1 MYRKISANQSA
12 ITLRPPPGTRFSI
25 FGQDVELQYA
35 DAQQE
40 ELFDWLD
47 GWLKAYVKPL
57 ARRAAIP
64 VPAETKP
71 ALVEETTAAPE
82 ANADISAATEAVT
95 ETLPTSDELKEL
107 TALLDTLVKE
117 GGVTEA
123 LRRLKNSNA
132 TETNDE
138 KQGE

>member
-1 MYRKISANQSA
+1 MFRKISANQSA

-25 FGQDVELQYA
+25 YGQDVELQYA

-71 ALVEETTAAPE
+71 ALLEETPEAPE
-82 ANADISAATEAVT
+82 ANADISAATET
-95 ETLPTSDELKEL
+95 ETESLPTSDELKEL
-107 TALLDTLVKE
+107 TALLDTIVKQ
-117 GGVTEA
+117 GGVSEA
-123 LRRLKNSNA
+123 LRRLKNDT

>member
-1 MYRKISANQSA
+1 MFRKISANQSA

-25 FGQDVELQYA
+25 YGQDVELQYA

-40 ELFDWLD
+40 ELFNWLD

-71 ALVEETTAAPE
+71 ALLEETPEAPE
-82 ANADISAATEAVT
+82 ANADISAATET
-95 ETLPTSDELKEL
+95 ETESLPTSDELKEL
-107 TALLDTLVKE
+107 TALLDTIVKQ
-117 GGVTEA
+117 GGVSEA
-123 LRRLKNSNA
+123 LRRLKNDT